1 MVTFSHRQP
10 LPFFDMGVYMIG
22 IGIDTGGTYTDAVIY
37 DTIGHKVF
45 SSAKALTT
53 KENLEIGIANALDHC
68 DQDMIKKAEMMAL
81 STTLATNAALEDT
94 GSRAK
99 ALMIGMRPDKMLNL
113 KKVYAS
119 YGLHD
124 LSQIVF
130 IDGEPEG
137 FGENPTPPDWK
148 ALEEHAEEWF
158 GDCRAVGI
166 TQVFPNMDN
175 AKLEKTAKR
184 ILRDK
189 LGIPVTCASEM
200 FNETDVLKRGAG
212 TLLNA
217 RLIPIIEDFLAAVK
231 DVQKARGM
239 DIPVAIVRSD
249 GSLMTEEMA
258 REYPVETLLSGPAAS
273 TIGGSVLAGE
283 KDAIVV
289 DMGGTTTDISAIR
302 HGSPISAENGIQIG
316 RWKTTVRG
324 LYVHTFLL
332 GGDSAVR
339 FNREKLF
346 LDGKRVLPLSLL
358 ADSFPRVTERLEK
371 LASLHRH
378 HTRMLHEFFVQQRPM
393 AGEETYTGLE
403 RKIYHALDDGP
414 LQMDQMAETLGT
426 DIYHLDTG
434 RLEEEGLIIRSGLTP
449 TDIMMIKGDFAGY
462 PTEAA
467 EYAISFISENVAE
480 AADEIPDAVYDMVMR
495 KMYHGIV
502 GILLEQKYPKEHR
515 MLAGKEIGRLIDH
528 MYEEARASLEGR
540 EPEWA
545 GFGMMTHI
553 PLVGVG
559 APTHIFL
566 EKVAKMLGTRAIIR
580 ENSPVANAL
589 GAIASQ
595 IITRL
600 EVHVKAQYKGAEL
613 EGFSVFDENGKH
625 LFESYEEAEQFGLD
639 YARRQ
644 VLEKARKQGASGDPS
659 VELKIRQIRAD
670 AGKAS
675 MLFEAIIEATATD
688 IFRI

>member
-1 MVTFSHRQP
+1 
-10 LPFFDMGVYMIG
+10 MIG

-37 DTIGHKVF
+37 DTERRRVL

-53 KENLEIGIANALDHC
+53 KENLEIGIANALDKC
-68 DQDMIKKAEMMAL
+68 AADMVQKAEMMAL

-99 ALMIGMRPDKMLNL
+99 ALMIGMKPDKMLDL
-113 KKVYAS
+113 KRVYAS
-119 YGLHD
+119 YGLYD
-124 LSQIVF
+124 LDQIVF
-130 IDGEPEG
+130 LDGEPEG
-137 FGENPTPPDWK
+137 FGENPTPPDWTY
-148 ALEEHAEEWF
+148 LEEHAEDWF

-175 AKLEKTAKR
+175 AKLERTAKK

-231 DVQKARGM
+231 DVQKARNL

-249 GSLMTEEMA
+249 GSLMTEAMA

-283 KDAIVV
+283 EDAIIV

-302 HGSPISAENGIQIG
+302 HGNPISAENGIQIG

-339 FNREKLF
+339 FSGEKLF
-346 LDGKRVLPLSLL
+346 LDGRRVLPISLL
-358 ADSFPRVTERLEK
+358 ADRFPDVTARLAE
-371 LASLHRH
+371 LAASHRR

-393 AGEETYTGLE
+393 EEEEVYTDQE
-403 RKIYHALDDGP
+403 RKMYHALDQGP
-414 LQMDQMAETLGT
+414 LQMSQMAEVLGT
-426 DIYHLDTG
+426 DIYHLNPG
-434 RLEEEGLIIRSGLTP
+434 RLEDEGLIIRSGLTP
-449 TDIMMIKGDFAGY
+449 TDVMIMKGDFAGY
-462 PTEAA
+462 STEAA
-467 EYAISFISENVAE
+467 EYAIRFLAENVAE
-480 AADEIPDAVYDMVMR
+480 SAEEIPDAVYDMVMR
-495 KMYHGIV
+495 KMYHGIA
-502 GILLEQKYPKEHR
+502 GILLEQKYPSERR
-515 MLAGKEIGRLIDH
+515 MLDGSDITKLIDH
-528 MYEEARASLEGR
+528 MYEESCAALAGK
-540 EPEWA
+540 EPDWA
-545 GFGMMTHI
+545 GFGLMTRI

-600 EVHVKAQYKGAEL
+600 EVHVKAEYQGAEL
-613 EGFSVFDENGKH
+613 EGFSVFDEQGKH
-625 LFESYEEAEQFGLD
+625 LFEDYERAKEFGLD
-639 YARRQ
+639 YAREK
-644 VLEKARKQGASGDPS
+644 VLEKARKQGASGQPS
-659 VELKIRQIRAD
+659 VDLKVREIRAD

-675 MLFEAIIEATATD
+675 MLFEAVIEATATD
-688 IFRI
+688 IFKL

>member
-1 MVTFSHRQP
+1 
-10 LPFFDMGVYMIG
+10 MIG

-37 DTIGHKVF
+37 DTVRHKVL

-53 KENLEIGIANALDHC
+53 KENLEIGIANALDGC
-68 DQDMIKKAEMMAL
+68 DAAMVKKAEMMAL
-81 STTLATNAALEDT
+81 STTLATNAALEDI

-99 ALMIGMRPDKMLNL
+99 ALMIGMMPDKMLDL
-113 KKVYAS
+113 KRVYAS
-119 YGLHD
+119 YGLYD
-124 LSQIVF
+124 LDQIVF
-130 IDGEPEG
+130 LDGEPEG
-137 FGENPTPPDWK
+137 FGDHPTPPDWNY
-148 ALEEHAEEWF
+148 LEEHAGEWF
-158 GDCRAVGI
+158 GGCRAVGI
-166 TQVFPNMDN
+166 TQIFPNMDN
-175 AKLEKTAKR
+175 AKLERTAKA

-189 LGIPVTCASEM
+189 LGIPVTCANEM

-217 RLIPIIEDFLAAVK
+217 RLIPIIEDFLVAVK
-231 DVQKARGM
+231 DVQKERGL
-239 DIPVAIVRSD
+239 DVPVAIVRSD
-249 GSLMTEEMA
+249 GSLMTEAMA

-283 KDAIVV
+283 KDAIIV

-339 FNREKLF
+339 FSGEKLF
-346 LDGKRVLPLSLL
+346 LDGRRVLPLSLL
-358 ADSFPRVTERLEK
+358 ADRFPAVTQRLEA
-371 LASLHRH
+371 LAASHRR
-378 HTRMLHEFFVQQRPM
+378 HTRMLHEFFVKQKPM
-393 AGEETYTGLE
+393 EEEETYSEKE

-414 LQMDQMAETLGT
+414 LQMDQMAEALGT
-426 DIYHLDTG
+426 DIYHLNPG
-434 RLEEEGLIIRSGLTP
+434 RLEDEGLIIRSGLTP
-449 TDIMMIKGDFAGY
+449 TDVMMIKGDFAGY
-462 PTEAA
+462 TTEAA
-467 EYAISFISENVAE
+467 QYATRFIAENVAE
-480 AADEIPDAVYDMVMR
+480 SAEEIPDAVYDMVMR
-495 KMYHGIV
+495 KMYHGVV
-502 GILLEQKYPKEHR
+502 GILLEQKYPSERR
-515 MLAGKEIGRLIDH
+515 MLEGGDIDKLIDH
-528 MYEEARASLEGR
+528 MYEEAKASLMGK
-540 EPEWA
+540 EPDWA
-545 GFGMMTHI
+545 GFGMMTGI

-600 EVHVKAQYKGAEL
+600 EVHVKAEYKGTEL
-613 EGFSVFDENGKH
+613 EGFSVFDEQDKH
-625 LFESYEEAEQFGLD
+625 LFGEYETAEKFALE
-639 YARRQ
+639 YARKK
-644 VLEKARKQGASGDPS
+644 VLEKAKKQGASGEPA
-659 VELKIRQIRAD
+659 VELKVREIRAD

-675 MLFEAIIEATATD
+675 MLFESIVEATATD
-688 IFRI
+688 IFKI